1 MEVRDL
7 IEELKRMD
15 PYAKVVLSYTYT
27 VDYRTRD
34 GKQFGKSNADRVVL
48 KGSEVVIEGI

>member
-15 PYAKVVLSYTYT
+15 PLLKVKLT
-27 VDYRTRD
+27 VKFVNDFGPVSVTR
-34 GKQFGKSNADRVVL
+34 NADRV
-48 KGSEVVIEGI
+48 KTESGEVVIEGT